1 MKYLLTILTMIAGF
15 LFQTTI
21 LQEIRIFGILP
32 NLALILI
39 VVFSIRFDLSLCIS
53 AAITGGILQDFFF
66 SPAFGIYTL
75 IYLVIAIAVSEISDI
90 FFEESGAAPILMML
104 FSTAC
109 QYLLMIVIYYFAG
122 MQFNLSAIFL
132 RMIAPEMVLNAIICW
147 GVFRLFSKNF
157 EKYEKK
163 GVGR

>member
-109 QYLLMIVIYYFAG
+109 QSPSL
-122 MQFNLSAIFL
+122 
-132 RMIAPEMVLNAIICW
+132 
-147 GVFRLFSKNF
+147 
-157 EKYEKK
+157 
-163 GVGR
+163 